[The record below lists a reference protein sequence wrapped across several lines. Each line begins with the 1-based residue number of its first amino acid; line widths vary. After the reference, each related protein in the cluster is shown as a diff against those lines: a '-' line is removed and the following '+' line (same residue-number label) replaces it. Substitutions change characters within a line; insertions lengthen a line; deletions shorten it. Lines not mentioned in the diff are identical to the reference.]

1 MKYLLVFVLALFS
14 FGAVAA
20 PATSTLSWDAPT
32 TRVDGTTT
40 LLSESGTFTIFDS
53 AGAEV
58 AGQVFPTALTLN
70 EPGDYAGIIESDV
83 EFLPNRRYTA
93 VVTIGTDS
101 NSRAVFNVYVR
112 PVERGRD

>member
-1 MKYLLVFVLALFS
+1 MAIYIDNTGILRVTDVKLSAL
-14 FGAVAA
+14 
-20 PATSTLSWDAPT
+20 
-32 TRVDGTTT
+32 DGTTT
-40 LLSESGTFTIFDS
+40 LFSESGTFTIFDS
-53 AGAEV
+53 SGAEV

-83 EFLPNRRYTA
+83 EFLPGRRYTA